1 MSLVEYI
8 KSISL
13 CTSYAEEMQ
22 MNSSK
27 KTSSKE
33 RREGVGMQ
41 LAYYIPLPVI
51 RAIADLH
58 LQLPLH
64 TWECTGFVD
73 SISGMLS
80 LRVSQ
85 NKEPSR
91 SLNSDTKVTITCVP
105 DCLKMKL
112 GKGRGEGVLKKQ
124 KKKWEKISYL
134 PSKELNL

>member
-1 MSLVEYI
+1 
-8 KSISL
+8 
-13 CTSYAEEMQ
+13 

-33 RREGVGMQ
+33 RHQGLGMH
-41 LAYYIPLPVI
+41 LAYYTHLSVV

-73 SISGMLS
+73 SISGMLN

-91 SLNSDTKVTITCVP
+91 ALNSDTKVTITCVL
-105 DCLKMKL
+105 DCF
-112 GKGRGEGVLKKQ
+112 
-124 KKKWEKISYL
+124 
-134 PSKELNL
+134 